1 MGVIPSPSRVV
12 KGINLMSE
20 DNSMQKLTILTT
32 GGTIEKTYDEI
43 EGSLQNRET
52 IIRHRIE
59 DGLRLPYTKIEVKS
73 LMAKDSLDMDLNDRY
88 LILEAIKKYAKAGY
102 PIVVLHGTDTMQQTA
117 ELVEREFKDIPVA
130 VVFTGAMKPL
140 GFIDSDAVQNVVEAM
155 IVAKILVPGVYISFH
170 NRLFHVPGVR
180 KNKQLRTFESFS
192 L

>member
-1 MGVIPSPSRVV
+1 MGSISSPSRVRGQ
-12 KGINLMSE
+12 KKMNH
-20 DNSMQKLTILTT
+20 DNSMRKVIIITT

-59 DGLRLPYTKIEVKS
+59 DGLRLPYTEIEVKS
-73 LMAKDSLDMDLNDRY
+73 VMAKDSLDMDEDDRKI
-88 LILEAIKKYAKAGY
+88 ILGAVREFSKNGH
-102 PIVVLHGTDTMQQTA
+102 PIVILHGTDTMQQTA
-117 ELVEREFKDIPVA
+117 ELVEKEFKDTPVP

-155 IVAKILVPGVYISFH
+155 MIAKIMVPGVYISFH

-180 KNKQLRTFESFS
+180 KNKGLRTFEAY
-192 L
+192 